1 MGQLNRKSD
10 SADIKKYF
18 EAICD
23 LQASG
28 KEFPVS
34 LEDVWPLVYAN
45 KHKAIEALKNSD
57 LFVKDADYQ
66 VFTRSGENPKGG
78 RPSGEY
84 WLSISCLEFFI
95 ARKKREVFEV
105 YRQVFH
111 KAMNQVTD
119 KSDVMSESDAVVDV
133 VRYVLSIPAANEV
146 KANIIKRINQP
157 EIAALPPE
165 TQIELYPASIG
176 PKGEPVPVDEESGP
190 RRSSATKLLH
200 RCKAPIDVYEFNNA
214 LYALGYLEKRR
225 VGWKSYNVLVGHGE
239 LYGCNVPNPY
249 YRDQTTPM
257 YWEDTFQELLDIV
270 LSS

>member
-1 MGQLNRKSD
+1 MGQLSKKSD
-10 SADIKKYF
+10 SSDIKKYF
-18 EAICD
+18 EAICN

-28 KEFPVS
+28 KEYPVS

-84 WLSISCLEFFI
+84 WLSIPCLEFFI

-111 KAMNQVTD
+111 KAMNP
-119 KSDVMSESDAVVDV
+119 VMSESDALVDTV
-133 VRYVLSIPAANEV
+133 QHIMSLPVDNRIKSDL
-146 KANIIKRINQP
+146 IKRINQAKP
-157 EIAALPPE
+157 GSLPDCRN
-165 TQIELYPASIG
+165 TELYPVTIG
-176 PKGEPVPVDEESGP
+176 PKGEPVPLDEDYGP
-190 RRSSATKLLH
+190 ARSSATKLLRRH
-200 RCKAPIDVYEFNNA
+200 KSSISVEEFNDI
-214 LYALGYLEKRR
+214 LCRMGYLERR
-225 VGWKSYNVLVGHGE
+225 KIGWKSYCVVVGDGC

-249 YRDQTTPM
+249 YKDQTTPM
-257 YWEDTFQELLDIV
+257 YWEDSFHELLTIV
-270 LSS
+270 LNYFSI

>member
-1 MGQLNRKSD
+1 MGQLSKKSD
-10 SADIKKYF
+10 SSDIKKYF
-18 EAICD
+18 EAICN

-28 KEFPVS
+28 KAFPVS

-84 WLSISCLEFFI
+84 WLSISCMEFFI

-111 KAMNQVTD
+111 KAMNP
-119 KSDVMSESDAVVDV
+119 VMSESDALVDTV
-133 VRYVLSIPAANEV
+133 QHIMSLPVDNRIKSDL
-146 KANIIKRINQP
+146 IKRINQS
-157 EIAALPPE
+157 ESKVLPDYRN
-165 TQIELYPASIG
+165 TELYPATIG
-176 PKGEPVPVDEESGP
+176 PKGEPVPLDEDYGP
-190 RRSSATKLLH
+190 ARSSATKLLRRH
-200 RCKAPIDVYEFNNA
+200 KSSISVEEFNDI
-214 LYALGYLEKRR
+214 LCRMGYLERR
-225 VGWKSYNVLVGHGE
+225 KVGWKSYCVVVGDGC

-249 YRDQTTPM
+249 YKDQTTPM
-257 YWEDTFQELLDIV
+257 YWEDSFHELLTIV
-270 LSS
+270 LNYFSI